1 MTQVRRWVVLPGLA
15 ETAEEF
21 EGVIDLL
28 PESYDVQVVDP
39 WLVPVTASVDSLRQ
53 ATGVDGAG
61 PIGLVGH
68 SIGGLA
74 AMRWALSR
82 PAEVD
87 RLVLVD
93 TSLANETGHR
103 LLYPGRI
110 GDRLVRKGLR
120 GLGHLGVPALIGPIV
135 RGWLLRM
142 STETD
147 RDPLHRATVR
157 ERYGSPGSWVQFW
170 DELAASWPMAVEVG
184 QLLESPVPAPA
195 TVQLV
200 GVGPSSAR
208 CRLGP
213 QRALATRLK
222 ANLHTLQD
230 SAHLV
235 HLDRP
240 DAIAKAILAP

>member
-1 MTQVRRWVVLPGLA
+1 MTRARRWIVLPGLA

-21 EGVIDLL
+21 AGVIDLL

-39 WLVPVTASVDSLRQ
+39 WLVPVTASVDELRT
-53 ATGVDGAG
+53 ATGVDGSE

-74 AMRWALSR
+74 ALRWALTR
-82 PAEVD
+82 PTEVD

-93 TSLANETGHR
+93 TSLADETGHR

-110 GDRLVRKGLR
+110 GDRLVRRGLR
-120 GLGHLGVPALIGPIV
+120 ALGHVGLPALVGPVV

-170 DELAASWPMAVEVG
+170 DELSASWPMAVEVAR
-184 QLLESPVPAPA
+184 LLESPVIAPP

-200 GVGPSSAR
+200 GVGPRSAR
-208 CRLGP
+208 CHLGP
-213 QRALATRLK
+213 QRVLAARLK
-222 ANLHTLQD
+222 AALRTLPD